1 MTKDEKFRHV
11 HSHCIE
17 PGSHED
23 AHAGSEDD
31 YVQRENGT
39 LSSCGLLGIFSNCC
53 VVLAAAFFLSCCR
66 EIVKNNSSG
75 DKLG

>member
-1 MTKDEKFRHV
+1 M
-11 HSHCIE
+11 E

-39 LSSCGLLGIFSNCC
+39 LSSCGLLGIFSSCC
-53 VVLAAAFFLSCCR
+53 VVLDAALLF
-66 EIVKNNSSG
+66 
-75 DKLG
+75 KLL